1 MRRRNFIALL
11 GGAAASPI
19 VWPLAA
25 RAQQAA
31 MPVIGF
37 LGARS
42 LDVDA
47 DLVDAIRR
55 GLTETGYVEGRN
67 LRIEYRWADGQINR
81 LPALAT
87 DLVGRRVA
95 VIMTGGNAAAPA
107 AKAATKSIPI
117 VFSTGDDPVNYGLVA
132 SLSRPGGNLT
142 GVTTFARELVTKR
155 LGLLRELAPQAT
167 TIALLV
173 NPDDPTGEAQMV
185 PAEAAARAIGRQLLV
200 MRARSEQEIDAAF
213 MKIGERQ
220 VGALLISSDAFLRS
234 RRNQIVALTAR
245 HALPTMYNVRED
257 AEAGGLISYGADFV
271 DGYRKVGVYAG
282 RILKG
287 EKPADLPIQQP
298 TKFQLVINLKTA
310 TTLGLTVP
318 PNLLATA
325 DEVIE

>member
-1 MRRRNFIALL
+1 MKRREFITLL
-11 GGAAASPI
+11 GGAAI
-19 VWPLAA
+19 TWPLAA
-25 RAQQAA
+25 RAQQPA

-37 LGARS
+37 LDARS

-47 DLVDAIRR
+47 DLVAAIRQ

-67 LRIEYRWADGQINR
+67 LRIEYRWAEGQINR

-117 VFSTGDDPVNYGLVA
+117 VFSTGDDPVTQGLVD

-142 GVTTFARELVTKR
+142 GVTTFARALVTKR
-155 LGLLRELAPQAT
+155 LGLLQELAPQAT

-173 NPDDPTGEAQMV
+173 NPDDPTGGAQTI
-185 PAEAAARAIGRQLLV
+185 ATETAARAIGRQLVV
-200 MRARSEQEIDAAF
+200 MQARSEREIDAAF
-213 MKIGERQ
+213 MMIVERQ
-220 VGALLISSDAFLRS
+220 VGALLIGSDAFLRS

-245 HALPTMYNVRED
+245 YALPTMHNVRED

-310 TTLGLTVP
+310 KALGLTVP

>member
-11 GGAAASPI
+11 GGAAAAL
-19 VWPLAA
+19 PLAA

-31 MPVIGF
+31 MPTVGF

-42 LDVDA
+42 RDVDA
-47 DLVDAIRR
+47 DLVAAIRQ
-55 GLTETGYVEGRN
+55 GLTETGYVEGQS
-67 LRIEYRWADGQINR
+67 LRIEYRWAEGQINR
-81 LPALAT
+81 LPALAAE
-87 DLVGRRVA
+87 LVDRRVV

-107 AKAATKSIPI
+107 AKAATKTIPI
-117 VFSTGDDPVNYGLVA
+117 VFSTGDDPVRYKLVD

-142 GVTTFARELVTKR
+142 GVTTFARELVSKR
-155 LGLLRELAPQAT
+155 LGLLQELAPQAT
-167 TIALLV
+167 TISLLV
-173 NPDDPTGEAQMV
+173 NPDDPTGEVQTIAV
-185 PAEAAARAIGRQLLV
+185 EAAARAIGRLLLV
-200 MRARSEQEIDAAF
+200 MRARSEREIDAAF
-213 MKIGERQ
+213 MKIVERQ

-234 RRNQIVALTAR
+234 RRDQIIALTAR

-287 EKPADLPIQQP
+287 EKPADLPVQQP

-310 TTLGLTVP
+310 KALGLTVP
-318 PNLLATA
+318 SNLLATA
-325 DEVIE
+325 DEVVE